1 MLIGH
6 IKQYNAYWI
15 NWINLGFV
23 GARLNSSP
31 KIKEDKRFAAMQI
44 DFCWHVLKVRHIF
57 PISVFQLLE
66 PPVTK
71 NGRSLGARPTIT
83 NSSPQ
88 RVSRASS
95 SRLATD
101 GENQPKKTDGHMAKH
116 EEDLEKHRFAFLFI
130 SLNLLFVFRG
140 MGKPGR
146 FKISGG
152 LQRVLG
158 LGITV
163 FLTVPDYSK
172 FINHPKII

>member
-44 DFCWHVLKVRHIF
+44 DFCCMFLRFATSF
-57 PISVFQLLE
+57 PFRFFSCWNLQWRKTAGHWEPGLQLQTLRLRGWAVPLQVAWPLMVKIS
-66 PPVTK
+66 
-71 NGRSLGARPTIT
+71 R
-83 NSSPQ
+83 
-88 RVSRASS
+88 
-95 SRLATD
+95 
-101 GENQPKKTDGHMAKH
+101 KKQMGHMAKH

-140 MGKPGR
+140 MGNQEGSR
-146 FKISGG
+146 SAEACSVSWDLESRYF
-152 LQRVLG
+152 
-158 LGITV
+158 
-163 FLTVPDYSK
+163 
-172 FINHPKII
+172 

>member
-31 KIKEDKRFAAMQI
+31 KIKEDKKIVAMQI
-44 DFCWHVLKVRHIF
+44 DFCWHVLKVRHMF
-57 PISVFQLLE
+57 PVSVFQLLE
-66 PPVTK
+66 PPVMK

-101 GENQPKKTDGHMAKH
+101 GENQPKKQ
-116 EEDLEKHRFAFLFI
+116 
-130 SLNLLFVFRG
+130 
-140 MGKPGR
+140 MGTWPNMR
-146 FKISGG
+146 KI
-152 LQRVLG
+152 
-158 LGITV
+158 
-163 FLTVPDYSK
+163 
-172 FINHPKII
+172 